1 MQVCGKQVKDI
12 QRFADWGFDY
22 YKFNWAT
29 YTRVNRQKGL
39 PGLKEIY
46 QLLTAALGN
55 AHRDMVFSVC
65 APNLFRE
72 MGDEIG
78 GNCWLIT
85 AGTGTAN
92 TESTDTWP
100 SISTSGFSQ
109 TGHEQSVKP
118 GHWINV
124 DLLVPGTVGWGSPR
138 PTRLSPNEQY
148 TQVSLWCLL
157 SSPLVLGCDLAQL
170 DEFTLNLLAND
181 DVLDVDQDP
190 LGKQARR
197 VAQADN
203 LEVWAKDMEDG
214 SQAVGLFNRGEV
226 ENKVAARW
234 SDLNLSGK
242 QIVRDLWRQK
252 DQGEFENQ
260 FSATVPRHGVVL
272 VRIRAS
278 GK

>member
-39 PGLKEIY
+39 CRAERNLPTPHGRAG
-46 QLLTAALGN
+46 QRPSRLGVQ
-55 AHRDMVFSVC
+55 RLR
-65 APNLFRE
+65 PNLFRE
-72 MGDEIG
+72 MGDDIG
-78 GNCWLIT
+78 GNCWLATPDI
-85 AGTGTAN
+85 
-92 TESTDTWP
+92 TDTWP
-100 SISTSGFSQ
+100 GISTNGFSQ
-109 TGHEQSVKP
+109 TGHEQSAKP
-118 GHWINV
+118 GHWNNA
-124 DLLVPGTVGWGSPR
+124 DMLVSGNRGLGHSPTHQALAQRTIHPGQPVVPFQFA
-138 PTRLSPNEQY
+138 PCARLRF
-148 TQVSLWCLL
+148 
-157 SSPLVLGCDLAQL
+157 AQL
-170 DEFTLNLLAND
+170 DEFTLNLLTND
-181 DVLDVDQDP
+181 EVLDVDQDP

-197 VAQADN
+197 VPRPTTSKSGQRTWKTAPGRGTVQPR
-203 LEVWAKDMEDG
+203 G
-214 SQAVGLFNRGEV
+214 SREQGRPPT
-226 ENKVAARW
+226 W